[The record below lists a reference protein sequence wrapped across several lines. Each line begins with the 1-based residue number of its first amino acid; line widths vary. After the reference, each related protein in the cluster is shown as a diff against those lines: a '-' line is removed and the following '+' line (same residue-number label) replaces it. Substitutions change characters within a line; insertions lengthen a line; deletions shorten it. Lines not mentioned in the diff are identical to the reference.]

1 MFLSQRWPRSDRGVT
16 LFGVHLSVGQ
26 TFELVVGKPVI
37 RINRGRLTVQALV
50 RPSRARRGLLYIP
63 GKVNRPCCHRPGR
76 ILQLIAFANARRE
89 VAQPRFYTMP
99 APTKTVTFYKGD
111 EFVCS
116 LGEGRN
122 FFSAAC
128 PGWRGI
134 RNARPTEIQEFG
146 RLIGGSK

>member
-1 MFLSQRWPRSDRGVT
+1 MVAALLAVLTGCHLADRSGTCAPIQGATRIVIHTGQGEPDRVVT
-16 LFGVHLSVGQ
+16 D
-26 TFELVVGKPVI
+26 
-37 RINRGRLTVQALV
+37 
-50 RPSRARRGLLYIP
+50 
-63 GKVNRPCCHRPGR
+63 PGR

-116 LGEGRN
+116 LGEGAN

-128 PGWRGI
+128 PRWRGI
-134 RNARPTEIQEFG
+134 RHAKPTEIKEFD
-146 RLIGGSK
+146 RLIDGSK

>member
-1 MFLSQRWPRSDRGVT
+1 MVTALLAMLTGCHVADRSGNCAPVQSATRIVIHTGQGEHDRVVT
-16 LFGVHLSVGQ
+16 DRS
-26 TFELVVGKPVI
+26 
-37 RINRGRLTVQALV
+37 
-50 RPSRARRGLLYIP
+50 
-63 GKVNRPCCHRPGR
+63 R

-89 VAQPRFYTMP
+89 VTQPRYYTMP

-116 LGEGRN
+116 LGEGAN

-128 PGWRGI
+128 LGWRGI
-134 RNARPTEIQEFG
+134 RRARPAEIQEFD